1 LTIVQTFYYY
11 YIKSLLFNTIHKNKE
26 VAQVDADTT
35 KSLRINASITLNM
48 PEPLIVEENA
58 VGLPTTVT
66 LKRRQP
72 IITIEDYWRIDDE
85 WWRSEPVS
93 RMYYAVMLDSGRK
106 LVLCKDLINKRWFQQ
121 SYL

>member
-1 LTIVQTFYYY
+1 M
-11 YIKSLLFNTIHKNKE
+11 LLFNTIHKNKE

-48 PEPLIVEENA
+48 PEPLVVEENA

-72 IITIEDYWRIDDE
+72 IITIEDCWRIDDE

>member
-48 PEPLIVEENA
+48 PEPLVVEENA

-93 RMYYAVMLDSGRK
+93 RMYYAVMLDFRK
-106 LVLCKDLINKRWFQQ
+106 KVGTL
-121 SYL
+121 